1 MLLYGCRCTD
11 NLEINLLDLVHSQMI
26 ELDNYRTKVAG
37 LTEKVVQLEN
47 QDGLSQ
53 ALVANND
60 EMNKNTLD
68 LLNTRLAELGDTRVC
83 ISQMRSDIRTLQET
97 VMRLTMENE
106 RLQLKCK
113 EKKDKI
119 SQLIESEKNSGKG
132 TSCNWPMLVVL

>member
-1 MLLYGCRCTD
+1 
-11 NLEINLLDLVHSQMI
+11 MI

>member
-113 EKKDKI
+113 EKKDEI

>member
-1 MLLYGCRCTD
+1 
-11 NLEINLLDLVHSQMI
+11 MI

-37 LTEKVVQLEN
+37 LTEKVIQLEN

-60 EMNKNTLD
+60 EMNKNALD
-68 LLNTRLAELGDTRVC
+68 MLNTRLAELGDTRVC

-113 EKKDKI
+113 GKKDEI
-119 SQLIESEKNSGKG
+119 SQLIESEKNTGKG
-132 TSCNWPMLVVL
+132 TSCNRPMLVGL